1 MLFKILKNASLE
13 NRGGLLRQICI
24 IDEHL
29 KQINENVSS
38 KSREE
43 KYLKILFSC
52 IGRIDS

>member
-1 MLFKILKNASLE
+1 MLFKILQNASLE